1 MKVKVIEKNR
11 NKMGEWLH
19 ADLLKGK
26 IYDAE
31 PFAGKSEDCKG
42 YCRIVDESG
51 EDYLYPPMLFK
62 IIEE

>member
-1 MKVKVIEKNR
+1 MKVKVIEENR
-11 NKMGEWLH
+11 KIMGEWSH

-31 PFAGKSEDCKG
+31 PFDGKSEDCKG

-51 EDYLYPPMLFK
+51 EDYLYPTMLFE